1 LTIFASD
8 EVTGSQ
14 IAVSGI
20 EAQIGILHYM
30 MEDFEL
36 ASDALRSAA
45 GKMKDGIGKTT
56 A

>member
-36 ASDALRSAA
+36 ALDALEVQL
-45 GKMKDGIGKTT
+45 GKSRME
-56 A
+56 